1 MGLFYDICPDCGS
14 KVSKR
19 SRFCSKCG
27 RGAPDGWTKCPG
39 CGKWVGN
46 DSRHCPHCNHPLYPN
61 ERVDLAG
68 GVWDREPG
76 LFAQRFELADTARVM
91 KNGLMVQEGTVAV
104 LLDGGKQT
112 KVLGAGRHEPQGVLR
127 TINWFG
133 NPPPRSAVMV
143 DSGDV
148 VFRVD
153 FTESAAAP
161 VADGEAKRNVPLRS
175 AEELPVGAT
184 AEITLRFK
192 PSQADDFVANFMKE
206 LRTIST
212 KDVCAWI
219 YEEAVSAVK
228 DMCLQSTI
236 EDLVKDPDRRERF
249 EDAIRRALKDPLSR
263 CGLELVRVAA
273 VEFYGPAYEE
283 QRRKY
288 GELEAQRR
296 KVEYQKKQLEVIA
309 DADNMMLED
318 ERRGGDLKM
327 ARAKR
332 AQDVDEY
339 LQQLAQEKDLAG
351 IDRDTEMKIAVR
363 VASGEVSRKEAELAA
378 ARALEAHAKDLVA
391 LANKLELDLTL
402 KNYDREQL
410 IKDAENKA
418 RLNEIQRRENE
429 KDAESEAVI
438 AGHKAKAKMTT
449 VDADIYEADRW
460 LDVRKKKEM
469 IANEALR
476 ERVDIVAGKS
486 AQDIAA
492 AAAFG
497 GDSATASS
505 FLSHDA
511 TKAKMAHDEAM
522 AKIAS
527 GMTPDQL
534 LAQGAAASPEAAKEA
549 FARGREAAEI
559 ASKKVLD
566 ELKAADKDRHAHDD
580 KVLDKISE
588 IAKASVEHQTTT
600 VIPPTQPNIVQH

>member
-1 MGLFYDICPDCGS
+1 MGLFSDVCPECGH

-19 SRFCSKCG
+19 ARFCSNCG

-46 DSRHCPHCNHPLYPN
+46 DSHYCPECNHPLHPE

-76 LFAQRFELADTARVM
+76 LFAQRFELADTKRVM
-91 KNGLMVQEGTVAV
+91 QNGLMIQEGTVAV
-104 LLDGGKQT
+104 LLDGGKET
-112 KVLGAGRHEPQGVLR
+112 KVLGPGRHEPEGTLR
-127 TINWFG
+127 AINWFG

-148 VFRVD
+148 VFRID
-153 FTESAAAP
+153 FTESAATQK
-161 VADGEAKRNVPLRS
+161 GYVPLRS

-184 AEITLRFK
+184 AEVTLRFK
-192 PSQADDFVANFMKE
+192 PSQADDFIANFMKE
-206 LRTIST
+206 LRALST

-228 DMCLQSTI
+228 DLCLQTTV
-236 EDLVKDPDRRERF
+236 EDLVKDPDRRDRF
-249 EDAIRRALKDPLSR
+249 EDAIKRALKEPLAR
-263 CGLELVRVAA
+263 VGLELVRVGA
-273 VEFYGPAYEE
+273 VEFFGPAYEE
-283 QRRKY
+283 MRAKY

-327 ARAKR
+327 AKAKR
-332 AQDVDEY
+332 AQEVDEY
-339 LQQLAQEKDLAG
+339 LKQLAQEKGLSE
-351 IDRDTEMKIAVR
+351 IDRDTEMQIAVR
-363 VASGEVSRKEAELAA
+363 VANGEVSRKEAELAA
-378 ARALEAHAKDLVA
+378 ARALEEHAKALTA

-410 IKDAENKA
+410 VKDAENKA
-418 RLNEIQRRENE
+418 QLNAIQRGENE
-429 KDAESEAVI
+429 KDAASEAVV
-438 AGHKAKAKMTT
+438 AGHKAKAKMAA
-449 VDADIYEADRW
+449 VDADIYEDRKW
-460 LDVRKKKEM
+460 LEERAEKERVK
-469 IANEALR
+469 NEALR
-476 ERVDIVAGKS
+476 ARMEIVAGKS
-486 AQDIAA
+486 AQDLAA

-497 GDSATASS
+497 GDAAAAEA
-505 FLSHDA
+505 FLAHDA
-511 TKAKMAHDEAM
+511 TKAQIAHEEAM

-527 GMTPDQL
+527 GMSPDQL

-549 FARGREAAEI
+549 FARSREAAEN

-566 ELKAADKDRHAHDD
+566 ELKAADRERHAHDD
-580 KVLDKISE
+580 KILDKISE
-588 IAKASVEHQTTT
+588 IAKTSVEHQSTT
-600 VIPPTQPNIVQH
+600 VIPPQQANIVQH